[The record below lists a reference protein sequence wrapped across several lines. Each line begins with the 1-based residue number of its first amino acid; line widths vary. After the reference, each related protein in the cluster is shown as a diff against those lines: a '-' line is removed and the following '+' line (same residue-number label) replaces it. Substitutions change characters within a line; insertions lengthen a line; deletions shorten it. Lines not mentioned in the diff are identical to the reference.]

1 MIAQIYQEVFDT
13 TYDITFRDRLPRFQT
28 TCPISGYIDP
38 VNDRIVI
45 RRDLTPEERAKTLLH
60 ELIHQCY
67 PEWSE
72 ADVEACALYT
82 YDRLSEADRAIV
94 SFLATDPAEDA

>member
-13 TYDITFRDRLPRFQT
+13 PYDITFRDRLPRFAT
-28 TCPISGYIDP
+28 SCSISGYLDP
-38 VNDRIVI
+38 TNDRIVI
-45 RRDLTPEERAKTLLH
+45 RRNLSPDERAKTLLH
-60 ELIHQCY
+60 ELVHQCY

-82 YDRLSEADRAIV
+82 YDRLSEADRSIV
-94 SFLATDPAEDA
+94 SFLATDPDEL